1 MDKATIQAQ
10 WENAAPGWAKWE
22 SATAEWAEPAT
33 QAMLELAG
41 IAPGIR
47 VLDIACGAGSQ
58 TLSAA
63 RIVGAH
69 GHVIA
74 SDISETMLQHVRENV
89 RTAGLQNVST
99 LQGAADELEIPPES
113 VDAVI
118 CRLGLMLFPDPKNAL
133 KCIYRSLKP
142 GGKVAVVVFSSPTTN
157 PHRAKAM
164 QILLRHAGK
173 PPPAQGQPGMY
184 ALGGTGIMESLYQ
197 ECGFIET
204 KRRELKIP
212 MVLQSATDALQMM
225 QDAYGAYRAVLRDCS
240 AEIQK
245 AAWEEVS
252 DMLKT
257 FEKDGKFIAPSE
269 LLIVAATKPH
279 APPKNKNDDD
289 AITDAIF
296 LSPGTFALF
305 AVAIDGTCETHL
317 KGHL

>member
-1 MDKATIQAQ
+1 MDKATIQTH

-63 RIVGAH
+63 RIVGTH

-118 CRLGLMLFPDPKNAL
+118 CRLGLMLFPDPKSAL
-133 KCIYRSLKP
+133 KYFHHLLRP
-142 GGKVAVVVFSSPTTN
+142 GGKVAVVVFTTPAAN

-173 PPPAQGQPGMY
+173 PPPAPGQPGMY
-184 ALGGTGIMESLYQ
+184 ALGGPGTMEDLYQ
-197 ECGFIET
+197 ECGFTDVVRHEI
-204 KRRELKIP
+204 KIP
-212 MVLQSATDALQMM
+212 MVMRSAMDALQMM
-225 QDAYGAYRAVLRDCS
+225 KDAYGAYRAVLRDCS
-240 AEIQK
+240 AEIQR

-257 FEKDGKFIAPSE
+257 FEKDGQFIAPSE
-269 LLIVAATKPH
+269 LLVAAATKPL
-279 APPKNKNDDD
+279 APPKNKNNDD
-289 AITDAIF
+289 AIADAIF
-296 LSPGTFALF
+296 HSPGTFTLF
-305 AVAIDGTCETHL
+305 AVGLDRTRETHL
-317 KGHL
+317 KEYL

>member
-1 MDKATIQAQ
+1 VDKATIQTQ

-41 IAPGIR
+41 IAHSIR

-58 TLSAA
+58 TITAA
-63 RIVGAH
+63 RIVGTH

-89 RTAGLQNVST
+89 RTARLQNVST
-99 LQGAADELEIPPES
+99 LQGAADELAIPPES
-113 VDAVI
+113 VDAAI

-133 KCIYRSLKP
+133 KCIHRALKP
-142 GGKVAVVVFSSPTTN
+142 GGKVAVVVFSTPAAN

-173 PPPAQGQPGMY
+173 PPPAEGQPGMY
-184 ALGGTGIMESLYQ
+184 ALGGTGIMENLYQ
-197 ECGFIET
+197 ECGFTDT

-212 MVLQSATDALQMM
+212 MVMQSAADALQMM

-245 AAWEEVS
+245 AAWDEVS

-269 LLIVAATKPH
+269 LLVAAATKPH
-279 APPKNKNDDD
+279 APPKNKNNDD

-296 LSPGTFALF
+296 HSPGTFTLF
-305 AVAIDGTCETHL
+305 AIGMARSRETH
-317 KGHL
+317 